1 MRKLAR
7 YEGIIEDGRAKLPP
21 DGGLPGKTRVFVNV
35 PNSEA
40 ISAPYVAS
48 PHLAN
53 PEQLKDFEK
62 RISKSFRGQEQQ
74 ATSER

>member
-7 YEGIIEDGRAKLPP
+7 YGGIIEDGRAKLPP
-21 DGGLPGKTRVFVNV
+21 DVGLPGKTRVHVIV
-35 PNSEA
+35 PNSEPFP
-40 ISAPYVAS
+40 APYVAS
-48 PHLAN
+48 PHLAK